1 MTTRDEL
8 LAKLDLIEQNA
19 RTEQE
24 AANVGRIRN
33 AHLMYDAAD
42 LDHPSEDDF
51 LAVEAWI
58 ERYKADV
65 AGQMS
70 QLGNVLGELGE

>member
-1 MTTRDEL
+1 
-8 LAKLDLIEQNA
+8 
-19 RTEQE
+19 
-24 AANVGRIRN
+24 
-33 AHLMYDAAD
+33 MYDAAD
-42 LDHPSEDDF
+42 PDHPSEDDF